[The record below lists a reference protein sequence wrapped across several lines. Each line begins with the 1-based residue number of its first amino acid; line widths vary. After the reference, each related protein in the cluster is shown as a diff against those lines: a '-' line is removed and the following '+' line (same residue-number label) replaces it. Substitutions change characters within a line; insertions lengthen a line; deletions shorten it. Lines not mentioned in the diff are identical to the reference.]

1 MTMVPRLLR
10 PSVMTT
16 TEWYKRE
23 QRDPAAWEAL
33 RAQVRARDADT
44 CVYCGHRARKFMQV
58 NHIGAEDDHRL
69 ENLELVCKPCH
80 EVLHMGASSLQG
92 YVSVVDSHAD
102 QAQIV
107 RRTRALV
114 RDGAGWPEIEA
125 RIQDEF
131 LAPAGRLYT
140 QAESIELAN
149 ALLAAIAPGSFRGY
163 LRPGLAVVFHE
174 AGPWQGFPER
184 AHRWGL
190 LSPPSRPPSRPHA
203 PGQHPYPAP

>member
-1 MTMVPRLLR
+1 MPKLLR

-16 TEWYKRE
+16 REWYKRE
-23 QRDPAAWEAL
+23 QRDPVAWEAV
-33 RAQVRARDADT
+33 RAQVRTRDANT
-44 CVYCGHRARKFMQV
+44 CVYCGHHARKFMQV

-92 YVSVVDSHAD
+92 CVSVIDSHAD

-114 RDGAGWPEIEA
+114 RAGAGWAEIET

-131 LAPAGRLYT
+131 LASAGRMYT
-140 QAESIELAN
+140 QGESVELAN
-149 ALLAAIAPGSFRGY
+149 ELLAEVAPGSFRAY
-163 LRPGLAVVFHE
+163 LRAGLAVVFHE
-174 AGPWQGFPER
+174 TGPWQSFPER
-184 AHRWGL
+184 AHRWGIL
-190 LSPPSRPPSRPHA
+190 TPPPRPQAWDGAFP
-203 PGQHPYPAP
+203 PA